1 MNNKK
6 ILIVDNELDNT
17 SVFSLALEAE
27 GFKALPKSI
36 LQKIQKV
43 RGRYAKDLLS
53 FVEPLGIIIADLR
66 QGHSFVKRAE
76 WLSEKK
82 YSHFC

>member
-6 ILIVDNELDNT
+6 ILIVDNEPDNT

-36 LQKIQKV
+36 LQKYKKS
-43 RGRYAKDLLS
+43 GGDMPKTY
-53 FVEPLGIIIADLR
+53 F
-66 QGHSFVKRAE
+66 HS
-76 WLSEKK
+76 
-82 YSHFC
+82 